1 MKFAKGKL
9 CFGSPISQ
17 YYCFQNRSLHNP
29 RYVHYF
35 KKLYPF
41 HALYT
46 ICNYISEI
54 TPHCIPVSNH
64 PPLHVTETCAFNK
77 HKNLKRKIYEIC
89 KTQRTPDPIYFEIWG
104 NSVTSSHFAL
114 TWSAFFES
122 LQWSQSWPISSSLFI
137 KGGIF
142 WRFLEPKWS
151 FSSFWINRRWIFHLR
166 IYLVVEKKFG
176 SKVVLHCSRPCDLEY
191 LGFFPK

>member
-17 YYCFQNRSLHNP
+17 YYCFQNRSLHNL

-46 ICNYISEI
+46 VCNYISEI

-64 PPLHVTETCAFNK
+64 PPLHVIETGAFNK
-77 HKNLKRKIYEIC
+77 QKNLKRKSYEIC
-89 KTQRTPDPIYFEIWG
+89 KTHKTPDPIYFEIWG
-104 NSVTSSHFAL
+104 NQITSSHFAL
-114 TWSAFFES
+114 TRFAFFES
-122 LQWSQSWPISSSLFI
+122 LQRSQS
-137 KGGIF
+137 
-142 WRFLEPKWS
+142 
-151 FSSFWINRRWIFHLR
+151 
-166 IYLVVEKKFG
+166 
-176 SKVVLHCSRPCDLEY
+176 
-191 LGFFPK
+191 